1 MKRFD
6 NKVVIITGSGSGI
19 GKAAALLFSR
29 EGAKVVVTDVNADT
43 GTEVV
48 RQIKERRGDAIFEQV
63 DIGISADIE
72 RMVKQTIAHYGRLD
86 ILFNNAGYASEP
98 LNEMT
103 EDKWRRS
110 IDVMLTGPFF
120 ACKHAIPLMRKQGGG
135 VILNTAS
142 IGGLVASGG
151 RTPVYNLEKLS
162 PGYTAAKGG
171 LVMLTR
177 FLARV
182 LAKDNIRVNCIC
194 PGSVETGISAS
205 RWNPGK
211 TDEERLAAQAVRV
224 SHIPMG
230 RVGSPEEIASVV
242 LFLASDEASYITGV
256 ALSIDGGVLA

>member
-1 MKRFD
+1 MKRLD
-6 NKVVIITGSGSGI
+6 NKVAIITGSGSGI

-29 EGAKVVVTDVNADT
+29 EGAKVVLADINSDK
-43 GTEVV
+43 GTEVE
-48 RQIKERRGDAIFEQV
+48 RQIKKHGGEAIFEQV
-63 DIGISADIE
+63 DEGISVDIE

-98 LNEMT
+98 LNEIT
-103 EDKWRRS
+103 EDKWRRA
-110 IDVMLTGPFF
+110 IDVMLTGPFL

-135 VILNTAS
+135 VVLNTAS
-142 IGGLVASGG
+142 IGGLTASGG
-151 RTPVYNLEKLS
+151 RAPVYNLANLS
-162 PGYTAAKGG
+162 PGSTAAKGG

-205 RWNPGK
+205 RWDPGK

-230 RVGSPEEIASVV
+230 RVASPEEIASVV

-256 ALSIDGGVLA
+256 ALPIDGGVLA